1 MKKRKGKSINKTF
14 ITSLV
19 LLIAIAG
26 VATTIAIATA
36 QSNTVTNEFGVAKI
50 ETEIEENIGPGL
62 IKQVKV
68 TNNES
73 ANSPAYIRVRL
84 TVSPE
89 SDSIHLYAKEGEQD
103 VDITSPEAS
112 KTVNGWEYYNG
123 FWYYLSPVEPKAST
137 SALLDHL
144 MVDEGFKDAFDVVV
158 YQESCIASGD
168 AANADEIKGIFDKA
182 TISSSTN

>member
-36 QSNTVTNEFGVAKI
+36 QSNMVTNEFGVAKI
-50 ETEIEENIGPGL
+50 DTEIEENIGPDL
-62 IKQVKV
+62 TKQVKV
-68 TNNES
+68 TNTEM
-73 ANSPAYIRVRL
+73 ANSSAYVRVRL
-84 TVSPE
+84 TMSPE
-89 SDSIHLYAKEGEQD
+89 SDSIHLIAKESGQD
-103 VDITSPEAS
+103 VDITSPEAGKS
-112 KTVNGWEYYNG
+112 VNGWEYFDG
-123 FWYYLSPVEPKAST
+123 FWYYLLPVEPSAST
-137 SALLDHL
+137 SELLDHL
-144 MVDEGFKDAFDVVV
+144 QVDEGFTDSFDVVV

-168 AANADEIKGIFDKA
+168 ATTAQGIKAIFDKA